1 MLQEYF
7 HGIKIFS
14 NIQNKFKNVK
24 KQFVKSPKLQ
34 RNLLKYEYEEDLSQ
48 SFLDSFI

>member
-1 MLQEYF
+1 ML
-7 HGIKIFS
+7 
-14 NIQNKFKNVK
+14 K

-48 SFLDSFI
+48 SFLASLFD